1 MLPSCMD
8 IHQMERPVGAIEFS
22 LVLTEIVILKKIYWK
37 VEFTAKKPA
46 GYFDW
51 NGPKKLQNIE
61 L

>member
-8 IHQMERPVGAIEFS
+8 IHQMERPVGSIEFS

-46 GYFDW
+46 GNLNW
-51 NGPKKLQNIE
+51 NGPKKLRSSE